1 MKIFQRRQKYYQI
14 KNKNIK
20 INNFEIYTISNIL
33 FLFYII
39 YMYKKIYKNIYLFF
53 KKKIFIKVIE
63 YKKDML

>member
-53 KKKIFIKVIE
+53 
-63 YKKDML
+63 